1 MIVLFIGD
9 VIGKPGRKA
18 LAGLLPGL
26 VKEFGVDLVIANGEN
41 AAGGIGITP
50 ETADDL
56 LRAGVH
62 VITTGNH
69 IWKKKEMVP
78 FMAQAE
84 LVLRPANYPACNPGK
99 GWVVVTAKNG
109 ASAAVLNLEG
119 KIFLN
124 HASNPFDTVEAL
136 VPMLKE
142 KTPILIVDIHAEATS
157 EKKALGWFLDGRAT
171 AVLGTHTHVQTADD
185 RILPGGTAYITDV
198 GMTGPINS
206 VIGVETDKILQRFVT
221 GLPQTF
227 DVASGPVEMNAV
239 VFEAD
244 DKTGRALSLVRLTRS
259 MDFPTK
265 GDKKDAEPG
274 YRVQGCGLKKGK

>member
-124 HASNPFDTVEAL
+124 HASNP
-136 VPMLKE
+136 
-142 KTPILIVDIHAEATS
+142 
-157 EKKALGWFLDGRAT
+157 
-171 AVLGTHTHVQTADD
+171 
-185 RILPGGTAYITDV
+185 
-198 GMTGPINS
+198 
-206 VIGVETDKILQRFVT
+206 
-221 GLPQTF
+221 
-227 DVASGPVEMNAV
+227 
-239 VFEAD
+239 
-244 DKTGRALSLVRLTRS
+244 
-259 MDFPTK
+259 
-265 GDKKDAEPG
+265 
-274 YRVQGCGLKKGK
+274 C